1 MDATKAG
8 SAPAIDIDGLALRA
22 MGPGDAEAALH
33 LSDEAGWN
41 QTAADWRFMLG
52 RGRAIG
58 VWEADHGWVAS
69 SLTLPLGSD
78 LAWISM
84 VLVTRRQR
92 RRGLGTMLLGRCID
106 RVREAGAVPGLD
118 ATELGRPVYQ
128 LLGFEDAFAISRWCL
143 DRPATPVPLPAG
155 VTIRA
160 MRPDDLDAVIA
171 FDARRA
177 RMQRGEILRYLF
189 GRVPYHACL
198 AETDGRCV
206 GYAMGRPGRR
216 AAQIGPVVADDPA
229 IALALMSRMTALGA
243 LVILDVPDVHDSV
256 SDWLRGN
263 GAIRERGFT
272 RMTLGTCP
280 GLADT
285 RCLYALAGPELS

>member
-1 MDATKAG
+1 MDATEAG
-8 SAPAIDIDGLALRA
+8 SARAGDVDGLVLRA
-22 MGPGDAEAALH
+22 MGPEDAEAALH
-33 LSDEAGWN
+33 LSEEAGWN
-41 QTAADWRFMLG
+41 QTAVDWRFMLG
-52 RGRAIG
+52 RGHAIG
-58 VWEADHGWVAS
+58 VWEPDRGWVAS
-69 SLTLPLGSD
+69 SLTLPLGPD
-78 LAWISM
+78 LFWISM

-92 RRGLGTMLLGRCID
+92 RRGLGTLLLERCID

-118 ATELGRPVYQ
+118 ATELGRPVYRP
-128 LLGFEDAFAISRWCL
+128 LGFEDAFAISRWRL
-143 DRPATPVPLPAG
+143 DRPATPVPLSAG

-171 FDARRA
+171 FDAQRA
-177 RMQRGEILRYLF
+177 CMQRSEILRYLF
-189 GRVPYHACL
+189 GLVPYHACL

-216 AAQIGPVVADDPA
+216 AAQIGPVVAADPA

-243 LVILDVPDVHDSV
+243 SVILDVPDAHDTLSG
-256 SDWLRGN
+256 WLRDN

-280 GLADT
+280 GLADA